1 MKENKIMAH
10 KKKAMTSEQARK
22 VRQAGYD
29 DAKKFAYLIGLL
41 SDYQNDP
48 QAKKDVIDLSGDAH
62 SVKSGVKKW
71 QIFLYSPS
79 RFKKDTIF
87 RRLNGLGQLLLDC
100 LNVFPNTF
108 EEYKQNKLH
117 YKSMLRQPMQKL
129 KERLQNKETLK
140 AFFEKSF
147 FNAGEVSYLTIKYND
162 FFHVFRNDDV
172 VKILTENIGVEN
184 SKGEQKV
191 IFKIENTN
199 PKTVKRFPAI
209 TIGEI
214 EMRND
219 SIMHFKEIKFW
230 MSKDKTF
237 ELLKTNIFS
246 VKKVKSKLFLYGK
259 ALKTF
264 KKYGK

>member
-1 MKENKIMAH
+1 MPKTKMTIR
-10 KKKAMTSEQARK
+10 KKRAMTSEQART
-22 VRQAGYD
+22 VRQAGHD
-29 DAKKFAYLIGLL
+29 DAKKFACLIGLP

-79 RFKKDTIF
+79 RFEKDTIF
-87 RRLNGLGQLLLDC
+87 RRLNGLGHLLLNC
-100 LNVFPNTF
+100 LNIFPNTF
-108 EEYKQNKLH
+108 KEYKQKKVY
-117 YKSMLRQPMQKL
+117 YKNLLREPMQAL
-129 KERLQNKETLK
+129 KEKLQDKETLK

-147 FNAGEVSYLTIKYND
+147 FNAGEAVYLTIKNNNAFYI
-162 FFHVFRNDDV
+162 FHSNDV

-184 SKGEQKV
+184 SIGEQKV
-191 IFKIENTN
+191 IFKIKNTN
-199 PKTVKRFPAI
+199 LKTLNRFPI
-209 TIGEI
+209 TTIGEI

-219 SIMHFKEIKFW
+219 SNIHFKEIKFW

-237 ELLKTNIFS
+237 ELLKNNISPF
-246 VKKVKSKLFLYGK
+246 KEVKSKLFLYGK

-264 KKYGK
+264 KRYER